1 MGIEIERKFLV
12 KSDGWRK
19 LGCAV
24 RYAQGYLCSDRN
36 RTVRVRTVGDKGF
49 LTVKGRGSGIAHPEY
64 EYEIPYN
71 EARTMLDELAEKPV
85 IAKTRTKIPFAGFV
99 WEVDEF
105 FGDNEG
111 LVMAEIE
118 LPSVDASFEKPE
130 WIGEEVTGDPRYYNS
145 MLARN
150 PYKKNKQCPTRAISG
165 ITLPSTRMP
174 AICRILSVWQFFQS
188 KDSPCRYLKPNRPPS
203 SRLPP
208 F

>member
-71 EARTMLDELAEKPV
+71 EART
-85 IAKTRTKIPFAGFV
+85 KIPFAGFV

-150 PYKKNKQCPTRAISG
+150 PYKNWR
-165 ITLPSTRMP
+165 R
-174 AICRILSVWQFFQS
+174 
-188 KDSPCRYLKPNRPPS
+188 
-203 SRLPP
+203 
-208 F
+208 

>member
-85 IAKTRTKIPFAGFV
+85 IDKTRTKIPFAGFV

-105 FGDNEG
+105 FGDNEASSWPRSSCHPW
-111 LVMAEIE
+111 M
-118 LPSVDASFEKPE
+118 LPSRSP
-130 WIGEEVTGDPRYYNS
+130 
-145 MLARN
+145 
-150 PYKKNKQCPTRAISG
+150 SG
-165 ITLPSTRMP
+165 SER
-174 AICRILSVWQFFQS
+174 R
-188 KDSPCRYLKPNRPPS
+188 
-203 SRLPP
+203 
-208 F
+208 